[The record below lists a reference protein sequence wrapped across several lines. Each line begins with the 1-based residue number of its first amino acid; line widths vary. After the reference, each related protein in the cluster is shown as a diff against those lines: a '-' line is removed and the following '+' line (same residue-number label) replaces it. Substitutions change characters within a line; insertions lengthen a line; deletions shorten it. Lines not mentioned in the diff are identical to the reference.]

1 MCYFKN
7 FLGLS
12 GNGCL
17 LTFLVGKG
25 GWSIQLFGL
34 MPLKGTCFQLEPD
47 LLPGSLCF
55 LKVFLH
61 TLWLTMSLVLYSM

>member
-12 GNGCL
+12 GNGRL

-25 GWSIQLFGL
+25 GRSIQLFGL
-34 MPLKGTCFQLEPD
+34 MPLKGTCFQLVPD
-47 LLPGSLCF
+47 LLPGSRCF

-61 TLWLTMSLVLYSM
+61 TL